1 MIKNKNIQQV
11 PFLNN
16 LLLFFFCT
24 YPICFLVGN
33 FLINLFLLLINLI
46 LAYGIFKNFY
56 TYKILNRQLIYL
68 LLFLFFSFLVNLIFS
83 NNMGISFPRVF
94 KFLLIIGSIIAFKTL
109 IANLKTSKINKMYK
123 IWFTIFLVVILDV
136 IFELI
141 FGFNILGFK
150 SFMPGRIASFSGD
163 ELNIGHYFSAF
174 CLFFL
179 SYIYLN
185 YKNNSLN
192 LIVAIFLV
200 AISFLIGERSNF
212 VRTIS
217 IILLFIVFINE
228 IKIKFKILSFSS
240 LIILFLLI
248 LNSNPDY
255 KLRYVDQF
263 TKVLTHKGINYYLN
277 NTVYGS
283 HYNVAKEIF
292 KDNMFFGAGI
302 KNFRIESYS
311 KKYENLDHLHND
323 RRANTHPHQI
333 HYEFLS
339 ETGLF
344 GYISFVIFIFTSFYL
359 TLKNYVKNKNLYQF
373 SAFLFVLMSLLPLLP
388 SGSFFSTYTSGL
400 FWLNYAVM
408 VGYID
413 NKIRL

>member
-1 MIKNKNIQQV
+1 MIKNKNIQEV
-11 PFLNN
+11 SFLNN
-16 LLLFFFCT
+16 LLLFIFCT

-46 LAYGIFKNFY
+46 LVYGFFKNFY
-56 TYKILNRQLIYL
+56 TYKILNKQVLYL
-68 LLFLFFSFLVNLIFS
+68 LLFLFFSFLINLIFS
-83 NNMGISFPRVF
+83 NDMSISFPRVF
-94 KFLLIIGSIIAFKTL
+94 KFLLIIGSIISFKTL
-109 IANLKTSKINKMYK
+109 ITHLNASKINKMYK
-123 IWFTIFLVVILDV
+123 IWFIIFLVVILDV
-136 IFELI
+136 IFEII

-150 SFMPGRIASFSGD
+150 SFMSGRIASFSGD

-174 CLFFL
+174 SLFFL

-185 YKNNSLN
+185 YKNNTLN
-192 LIVAIFLV
+192 LILAIFLIS
-200 AISFLIGERSNF
+200 ISFLIGERSNF
-212 VRTIS
+212 IRTIS
-217 IILLFIVFINE
+217 IILLFVVFINE

-240 LIILFLLI
+240 LIILFLII
-248 LNSNPDY
+248 LNSNSDY

-263 TKVLTHKGINYYLN
+263 TKILTYKGINYYLN

-292 KDNMFFGAGI
+292 KDNIFFGAGI

-311 KKYENLDHLHND
+311 EKYENLDHPHND

-344 GYISFVIFIFTSFYL
+344 GYISFVIFIFSSFYL

-373 SAFLFVLMSLLPLLP
+373 SAFLFVLISLMPLLP

-408 VGYID
+408 VAYIN
-413 NKIRL
+413 NKFRL